1 MGAHRTFKSTINC
14 QISLE
19 GLLMLNRKFIPWV
32 IVACLCVLLI
42 LLLVRDSRVAPTIIE
57 TQHTD
62 TLYRKRVDT
71 LVVEKPVVKTEKVVE
86 EKIIYVHDTIKVAIP
101 ISEYRFFEDGLY
113 DITARGYEVSLSNV
127 TVFPKTEYTTITTTT
142 EKTIYKDT
150 WNLYLGAEIWA
161 FNRQVVPSVNLT
173 LKTPKKWLFGAKI
186 GYYEGG
192 VVYGG
197 QISYKILGK

>member
-1 MGAHRTFKSTINC
+1 MKTKSNI
-14 QISLE
+14 L
-19 GLLMLNRKFIPWV
+19 PWA
-32 IVACLCVLLI
+32 IVGVLVVLLFWS
-42 LLLVRDSRVAPTIIE
+42 LNTESGEPLVIE
-57 TQHTD
+57 KHTTD
-62 TLYRKRVDT
+62 TIVTTRIDT
-71 LVVEKPVVKTEKVVE
+71 FVVEKPVVKTKKVIE
-86 EKIIYVHDTIKVAIP
+86 EKIIYVHDTVKVVIP

-113 DITARGYEVSLSNV
+113 DITAKGYDVSLSNV
-127 TVFPKTEYTTITTTT
+127 TVFPKTEYRTVTNTVETTV
-142 EKTIYKDT
+142 YKDT

>member
-1 MGAHRTFKSTINC
+1 
-14 QISLE
+14 
-19 GLLMLNRKFIPWV
+19 MLNNKFIPWA

-62 TLYRKRVDT
+62 TLYRTRVDT
-71 LVVEKPVVKTEKVVE
+71 LVVEKPVVKEEKVVE
-86 EKIIYVHDTIKVAIP
+86 EKIIYVHDTVKVVIP

-142 EKTIYKDT
+142 EKTIYKDA

-173 LKTPKKWLFGAKI
+173 LKTPKKWLFGLNI
-186 GYYEGG
+186 GYYNKRPI
-192 VVYGG
+192 YGG
-197 QISYKILGK
+197 SINYKIFGK

>member
-1 MGAHRTFKSTINC
+1 MK
-14 QISLE
+14 ISLSLYAIV
-19 GLLMLNRKFIPWV
+19 GSLVAAFLLGFFLRK
-32 IVACLCVLLI
+32 
-42 LLLVRDSRVAPTIIE
+42 DRVEYETKIETII
-57 TQHTD
+57 D
-62 TLYRKRVDT
+62 TTIRVDT
-71 LVVEKPVVKTEKVVE
+71 LVVEKPVVKTEKVVA

-127 TVFPKTEYTTITTTT
+127 TVFPKTVYQTITTTT

>member
-1 MGAHRTFKSTINC
+1 MK
-14 QISLE
+14 ISLSLYAIV
-19 GLLMLNRKFIPWV
+19 GSLVAAFLLGFFLRK
-32 IVACLCVLLI
+32 
-42 LLLVRDSRVAPTIIE
+42 DRVEYETKIETII
-57 TQHTD
+57 D
-62 TLYRKRVDT
+62 TTIRVDT
-71 LVVEKPVVKTEKVVE
+71 LVVEKPVVKTEKVVA

>member
-1 MGAHRTFKSTINC
+1 MK
-14 QISLE
+14 ISLSLYAIV
-19 GLLMLNRKFIPWV
+19 GSLVVAFLLGFFLRK
-32 IVACLCVLLI
+32 
-42 LLLVRDSRVAPTIIE
+42 DRVEYETKIETII
-57 TQHTD
+57 D
-62 TLYRKRVDT
+62 TTIRVDT
-71 LVVEKPVVKTEKVVE
+71 LVVEKPVVKTEKVVA

-113 DITARGYEVSLSNV
+113 DITASGYEVSLSNV
-127 TVFPKTEYTTITTTT
+127 TVFPKTEYATITTTT

>member
-1 MGAHRTFKSTINC
+1 MK
-14 QISLE
+14 ISLSLYAIV
-19 GLLMLNRKFIPWV
+19 GSLVVAFLLGFFLRK
-32 IVACLCVLLI
+32 
-42 LLLVRDSRVAPTIIE
+42 DRVECETKIETII
-57 TQHTD
+57 D
-62 TLYRKRVDT
+62 TTIRVDT
-71 LVVEKPVVKTEKVVE
+71 LVVEKPVVKTEKVVA

>member
-1 MGAHRTFKSTINC
+1 MTNT
-14 QISLE
+14 
-19 GLLMLNRKFIPWV
+19 
-32 IVACLCVLLI
+32 
-42 LLLVRDSRVAPTIIE
+42 
-57 TQHTD
+57 
-62 TLYRKRVDT
+62 
-71 LVVEKPVVKTEKVVE
+71 VE
-86 EKIIYVHDTIKVAIP
+86 
-101 ISEYRFFEDGLY
+101 
-113 DITARGYEVSLSNV
+113 
-127 TVFPKTEYTTITTTT
+127 TTI
-142 EKTIYKDT
+142 YNDS

>member
-1 MGAHRTFKSTINC
+1 MPLSLSTGKRWKMKSNI
-14 QISLE
+14 L
-19 GLLMLNRKFIPWV
+19 PWA
-32 IVACLCVLLI
+32 IVGVLGVLL
-42 LLLVRDSRVAPTIIE
+42 LWSLNTDSREPVVITE
-57 TQHTD
+57 RHTD
-62 TLYRKRVDT
+62 TIVKARIDT
-71 LVVEKPVVKTEKVVE
+71 FVVEKPVVKTKKVIE
-86 EKIIYVHDTIKVAIP
+86 EKIIYVHDTVKVVIP

-113 DITARGYEVSLSNV
+113 DITAKGYDVSLSNV
-127 TVFPKTEYTTITTTT
+127 TVFPKTEYRTVTNTVETTV
-142 EKTIYKDT
+142 YKDT

>member
-1 MGAHRTFKSTINC
+1 MK
-14 QISLE
+14 ISLSLYAIV
-19 GLLMLNRKFIPWV
+19 GSLVVAFLLGFFLRK
-32 IVACLCVLLI
+32 
-42 LLLVRDSRVAPTIIE
+42 DRVEYETKIETII
-57 TQHTD
+57 D
-62 TLYRKRVDT
+62 TTIRVDT
-71 LVVEKPVVKTEKVVE
+71 LVVEKPVVKTEKVVA

-127 TVFPKTEYTTITTTT
+127 TVFPKTEYRTVTNTVETTV
-142 EKTIYKDT
+142 YKDT

-173 LKTPKKWLFGAKI
+173 LKTPKKWLLGVKI

-197 QISYKILGK
+197 QIGYKILGK

>member
-1 MGAHRTFKSTINC
+1 
-14 QISLE
+14 
-19 GLLMLNRKFIPWV
+19 MLNRKFIPWV

-42 LLLVRDSRVAPTIIE
+42 LLLIRDSRVAPTIIE

-62 TLYRKRVDT
+62 TLYKIRVDT
-71 LVVEKPVVKTEKVVE
+71 LVVEKPVVKTEKVVA
-86 EKIIYVHDTIKVAIP
+86 EKIIYVHDTIKVSIP

-127 TVFPKTEYTTITTTT
+127 TVFPKTEYATITTTT

-186 GYYEGG
+186 GYYNKRPI
-192 VVYGG
+192 YGG
-197 QISYKILGK
+197 SINYKILGK

>member
-1 MGAHRTFKSTINC
+1 
-14 QISLE
+14 
-19 GLLMLNRKFIPWV
+19 MLNRKFIPWV

-62 TLYRKRVDT
+62 TLYRIRVDT
-71 LVVEKPVVKTEKVVE
+71 LVVEKPVVKEKKVVE
-86 EKIIYVHDTIKVAIP
+86 EKIIYIHDTVKVVIP

-142 EKTIYKDT
+142 KKTVYKDA
-150 WNLYLGAEIWA
+150 WNCYLGVGIWA
-161 FNRQVVPSVNLT
+161 FDREIVPTVNLMI
-173 LKTPKKWLFGAKI
+173 KTPKRWLFGLNI
-186 GYYEGG
+186 GYYNKRP
-192 VVYGG
+192 VYGG
-197 QISYKILGK
+197 SVNYKIVGK

>member
-1 MGAHRTFKSTINC
+1 MK
-14 QISLE
+14 ISLSLYAIV
-19 GLLMLNRKFIPWV
+19 GSLVVAFLLGFFLRK
-32 IVACLCVLLI
+32 
-42 LLLVRDSRVAPTIIE
+42 DRVEYETKIETII
-57 TQHTD
+57 D
-62 TLYRKRVDT
+62 TTIRVDT
-71 LVVEKPVVKTEKVVE
+71 LVVEKPVVKTEKVVA
-86 EKIIYVHDTIKVAIP
+86 EKTIYVRDTIKVVIP

-173 LKTPKKWLFGAKI
+173 LKTPKKWLLGAKI